1 MGATTAARAVM
12 DQERAEHLDNI
23 VDRLLNLSTTER
35 TTALTHLYSLRTA
48 AVEDLCDLSDNRQ
61 HWDIVLGSPAQPD
74 NVRNLVRDLTQLA
87 DDELSFVGM
96 QVSERSN
103 QVQERAL
110 QTAADEERAR
120 IQAQLAASAKQC
132 VFHLNKRSRIPSDAH
147 IEHAKAT

>member
-61 HWDIVLGSPAQPD
+61 HWDIVLESPAQPD
-74 NVRNLVRDLTQLA
+74 NVRNLVRNLTQLA

-103 QVQERAL
+103 QAQERAL
-110 QTAADEERAR
+110 QTAADEERVR
-120 IQAQLAASAKQC
+120 IQAQLSASAKQ
-132 VFHLNKRSRIPSDAH
+132 
-147 IEHAKAT
+147 